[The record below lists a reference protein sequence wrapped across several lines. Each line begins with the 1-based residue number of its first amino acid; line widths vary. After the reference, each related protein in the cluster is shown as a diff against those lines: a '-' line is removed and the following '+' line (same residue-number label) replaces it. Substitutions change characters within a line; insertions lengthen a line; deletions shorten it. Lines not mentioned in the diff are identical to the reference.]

1 MNEYKKIVQETL
13 TERDLL
19 EQLAEEA
26 AELSQAAL
34 KLIRASGM
42 NKNATP
48 VTREQAAENVLEELR
63 DVLIAAEALGIWLGD
78 HKMDSYKWQRWADRL
93 MGKVVKSK
101 PVTEV
106 VKRGYWFIFPDDIDM
121 CSECG
126 FKHEFALALFK
137 YCPKCGAK
145 MDCTLEEIANRPP
158 KNKDFD
164 AIEEK

>member
-26 AELSQAAL
+26 AELSKAAL

-48 VTREQAAENVLEELR
+48 VTREQAAENLLDEFR
-63 DVLIAAEALGIWLGD
+63 DVMIVAEALGIWAGD
-78 HKMDSYKWQRWADRL
+78 HRMDSHKWQRWADRL
-93 MGKVVKSK
+93 TGKAVESK
-101 PVTEV
+101 PAVDA
-106 VKRGYWFIFPDDIDM
+106 VKRGYWFLFPDDIDM

-145 MDCTLEEIANRPP
+145 MDCTLEEIANRPLR
-158 KNKDFD
+158 KIEGDNK
-164 AIEEK
+164 

>member
-26 AELSQAAL
+26 AELSKAAL

-78 HKMDSYKWQRWADRL
+78 HKMDSYKWQRWAERVAGSD
-93 MGKVVKSK
+93 
-101 PVTEV
+101 
-106 VKRGYWFIFPDDIDM
+106 
-121 CSECG
+121 
-126 FKHEFALALFK
+126 H
-137 YCPKCGAK
+137 
-145 MDCTLEEIANRPP
+145 
-158 KNKDFD
+158 
-164 AIEEK
+164 

>member
-48 VTREQAAENVLEELR
+48 VRAEEAAENLLDEFR
-63 DVLIAAEALGIWLGD
+63 DVMIAAEALGIWAGD
-78 HKMDSYKWQRWADRL
+78 HRMDSHKWQRWAERVQQNAMHL
-93 MGKVVKSK
+93 
-101 PVTEV
+101 
-106 VKRGYWFIFPDDIDM
+106 
-121 CSECG
+121 
-126 FKHEFALALFK
+126 
-137 YCPKCGAK
+137 
-145 MDCTLEEIANRPP
+145 
-158 KNKDFD
+158 
-164 AIEEK
+164 